1 MRWTPL
7 CAGHHYA
14 LNTTMRWTPLCAG
27 HQYAQIN
34 TDNTNMG
41 PHTNNRRQRRI
52 EHRFYAEIV
61 TDTTTRN
68 SERKVL

>member
-1 MRWTPL
+1 
-7 CAGHHYA
+7 
-14 LNTTMRWTPLCAG
+14 MRWTPLCAG

-41 PHTNNRRQRRI
+41 PHTNNRWQRRI